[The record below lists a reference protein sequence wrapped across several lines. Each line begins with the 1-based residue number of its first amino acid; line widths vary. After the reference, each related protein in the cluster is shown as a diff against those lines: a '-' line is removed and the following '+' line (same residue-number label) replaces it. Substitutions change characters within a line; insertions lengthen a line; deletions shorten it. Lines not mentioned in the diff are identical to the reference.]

1 MNAIHATPVQIRFND
16 IDIAGHVNN
25 AVHFE
30 YYDVARVAYFNT
42 VLANLVQWKKE
53 GFVLA
58 HMEMDYMTP
67 AFLDDMLTIY
77 TKITKVGEKSI
88 TMFQEI
94 RKTNN
99 ENELVSS
106 CQSVLV
112 SFDYQNHL
120 SILLPSTWRQA
131 IVDYEHLD
139 G

>member
-25 AVHFE
+25 AVYFE

-67 AFLDDMLTIY
+67 AFLDDELTIY

>member
-25 AVHFE
+25 AVYFE